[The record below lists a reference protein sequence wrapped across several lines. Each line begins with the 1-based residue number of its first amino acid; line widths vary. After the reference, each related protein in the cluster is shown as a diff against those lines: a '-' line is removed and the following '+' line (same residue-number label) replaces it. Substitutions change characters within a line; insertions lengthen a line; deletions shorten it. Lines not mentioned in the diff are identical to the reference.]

1 MLQTNLSQ
9 YVIKIIPQEVH
20 GEEIM
25 EEGQLARRKLK

>member
-1 MLQTNLSQ
+1 MLQTKLSQ

-20 GEEIM
+20 GEKIM